1 MTSRPWCEDSTAAL
15 VLHDRVDGRLVVG
28 GLLVLG
34 SLAVIPV
41 TTLVTGD
48 NPTTSEP
55 GDRSRVAYLDA
66 GDCFHAGP
74 TFDEEAEET
83 EVTVLDCAEPHD
95 SEVVWSDSFSTYGSE
110 GEDAISEARE
120 EAEDEC
126 RDRFEEYAAQHDGV
140 RPRWYLGGGTHRM
153 RDLGT
158 DGRKWEVACV
168 AWRP

>member
-1 MTSRPWCEDSTAAL
+1 MKGPIVVAAGFVAIAG
-15 VLHDRVDGRLVVG
+15 VLLAWVIVQSERTGENP
-28 GLLVLG
+28 LG
-34 SLAVIPV
+34 S
-41 TTLVTGD
+41 
-48 NPTTSEP
+48 TSA
-55 GDRSRVAYLDA
+55 GDRSRVAFLDA

-110 GEDAISEARE
+110 GEDAVSEARE

-126 RDRFEEYAAQHDGV
+126 RDRFEEYAARHEGV
-140 RPRWYLGGGTHRM
+140 RPRWYLAGGTHRT

-158 DGRKWEVACV
+158 DERKWEVACV